1 MLFGGLA
8 GFHGLLMDCIA
19 SHILTKIKQKQ
30 SLSSCKGGAHHEN
43 QAMLFST
50 FAVYIKLAVSMS
62 NSSVF
67 ERLERSLA
75 SYELGEISRSK
86 FVRLLTDS
94 IEALE
99 GVPYDIRV
107 ELRTHEKNIET
118 EGYYED
124 EGFQS
129 KQVEAKANLRDWI
142 KTLKGSYASGNC

>member
-1 MLFGGLA
+1 
-8 GFHGLLMDCIA
+8 
-19 SHILTKIKQKQ
+19 
-30 SLSSCKGGAHHEN
+30 
-43 QAMLFST
+43 
-50 FAVYIKLAVSMS
+50 MS

-142 KTLKGSYASGNC
+142 KTLKESYASGNC